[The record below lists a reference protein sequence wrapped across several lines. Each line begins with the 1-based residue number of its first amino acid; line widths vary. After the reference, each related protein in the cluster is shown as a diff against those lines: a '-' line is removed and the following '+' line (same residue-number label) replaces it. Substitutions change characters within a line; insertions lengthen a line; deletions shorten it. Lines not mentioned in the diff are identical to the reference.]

1 MNELTQVDLLNNDPA
16 LFNIEF
22 NNLKKFYTFY
32 DENEIWN
39 FIKIHPGII
48 VLLNEYEKYLK
59 KYFSNAVFELRF
71 DEDCSGT
78 WFDLIVLTVWVDEE
92 TFYNGSMEYISK
104 INRELRPLRRKLNLL
119 GEVSL
124 TKRIL
129 K

>member
-1 MNELTQVDLLNNDPA
+1 MDELTRVELLNKDST
-16 LFNIEF
+16 LFNLEF

-32 DENEIWN
+32 DEKEIWD
-39 FIKIHPGII
+39 FIKLHPGII
-48 VLLNEYEKYLK
+48 VLLNEYERFLK

-92 TFYNGSMEYISK
+92 TFYNGSMESILS
-104 INRELRPLRRKLNLL
+104 INRELRPLRRKLDLL